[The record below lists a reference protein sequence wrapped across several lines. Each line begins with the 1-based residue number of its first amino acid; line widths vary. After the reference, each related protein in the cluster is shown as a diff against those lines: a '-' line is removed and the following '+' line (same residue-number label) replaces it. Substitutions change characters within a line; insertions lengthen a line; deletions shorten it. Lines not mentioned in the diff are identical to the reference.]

1 MRKFS
6 EKSRV
11 ASFDEIA
18 IRMSGHDNVAVA
30 KNDIRKDTVI
40 QLNGTKISV

>member
-30 KNDIRKDTVI
+30 KMIYERYRNTIKRHKDT
-40 QLNGTKISV
+40 G